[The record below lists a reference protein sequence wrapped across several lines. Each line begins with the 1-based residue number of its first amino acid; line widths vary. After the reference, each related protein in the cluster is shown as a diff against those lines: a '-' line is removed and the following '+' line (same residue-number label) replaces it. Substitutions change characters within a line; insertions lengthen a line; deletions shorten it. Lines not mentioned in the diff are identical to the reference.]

1 MKCYFK
7 LFIVL
12 PGPASQK
19 KLHKGTKGAV
29 AWGRSWFEKM
39 RRYLRKY
46 LDNGDTMLRLHFG
59 RRWTGTN
66 LQRQP
71 HQHRLVYVLSDFA
84 ASSWPINCARGHI
97 IGRQTLKPWA
107 WSAVGFSACRSAVC
121 QLQCYY
127 GHRLL
132 ITDTRRHAAILTLKT
147 HVFSWRLWMVMVIA
161 GLMGWCCYVVDG
173 IEVAIRLWWDWIGLG
188 GWGSSKIEN
197 WWEWWW
203 SDSAVI

>member
-1 MKCYFK
+1 M
-7 LFIVL
+7 FIIL

-29 AWGRSWFEKM
+29 AWGRSWFQKV
-39 RRYLRKY
+39 RQYLIN

-132 ITDTRRHAAILTLKT
+132 ITDTRRHAAILTFKT
-147 HVFSWRLWMVMVIA
+147 LLFLETLDGDGDSGGWWDVLLCGRQDRSCHQVVV
-161 GLMGWCCYVVDG
+161 GL
-173 IEVAIRLWWDWIGLG
+173 DWIGWMG
-188 GWGSSKIEN
+188 
-197 WWEWWW
+197 
-203 SDSAVI
+203 VF

>member
-1 MKCYFK
+1 M
-7 LFIVL
+7 FIIL

-59 RRWTGTN
+59 PRWTGTN

-132 ITDTRRHAAILTLKT
+132 ITDTRRHAAILT
-147 HVFSWRLWMVMVIA
+147 FNIA
-161 GLMGWCCYVVDG
+161 RGTTDPEIDSVTWQQHGTTRISCKFGHQMAP
-173 IEVAIRLWWDWIGLG
+173 VA
-188 GWGSSKIEN
+188 
-197 WWEWWW
+197 
-203 SDSAVI
+203 